1 MQDLI
6 HRMNQTAH
14 ISLQIPAISK
24 SVETKS
30 TSGALAYR
38 RDLPHLPQVFLTS
51 RPSEAPLPQ
60 AVRPPSTASAPLVK
74 AYLRPTHKPC
84 NPFFRETSSF
94 FHTGHFSLKIIALRN
109 RNAILTVC
117 TAIILRAGSAP
128 CPNMLRY
135 PQAYPQAATD
145 PGAKRRGNTPTRPGT
160 TPIAAPF
167 TESICSDAPNSSAF
181 CPRILRI
188 TANARF
194 SVCLLERHPCPETA
208 FLMCN
213 SQTRSRATGGS
224 IQKVRYI

>member
-1 MQDLI
+1 
-6 HRMNQTAH
+6 MNQTAH

-60 AVRPPSTASAPLVK
+60 IVRPPSPASAPLVK
-74 AYLRPTHKPC
+74 AYLRPTPKPC

-109 RNAILTVC
+109 RNAVLPAFS
-117 TAIILRAGSAP
+117 AIILRGGSAP

-145 PGAKRRGNTPTRPGT
+145 PGAKRPANTPTRPGA

-181 CPRILRI
+181 CPATLRI
-188 TANARF
+188 RANARF
-194 SVCLLERHPCPETA
+194 SFCLLEGHPRPETA
-208 FLMCN
+208 FLMCT
-213 SQTRSRATGGS
+213 SQTKARTTGC
-224 IQKVRYI
+224 R